1 MLPLNQAAEL
11 ASERHLLGF
20 GPALSGRADYDTV
33 PASVPVLW
41 IDCTELNGIDHSC
54 RVAEAVGEVPL
65 LDDDDIEARVGEA
78 AETTVEVDV
87 EKA

>member
-20 GPALSGRADYDTV
+20 GPALSGWAVDDTA
-33 PASVPVLW
+33 PAPVPVLW
-41 IDCTELNGIDHSC
+41 LDCTELNGIDHSC
-54 RVAEAVGEVPL
+54 RVAEAVGEVRH
-65 LDDDDIEARVGEA
+65 LDDDDIEACVGEA
-78 AETTVEVDV
+78 AEATAEVDV